1 MNNLIYKV
9 LLFAALSLNSPLL
22 SQDADIF
29 IETLTLNTPIEAQE
43 LQDNTPVISS
53 ECVWQATLKC
63 RAQIRAFRFAPEQ
76 DYQTKALEA
85 RECLINHPCALSF
98 KKTNHFS

>member
-1 MNNLIYKV
+1 MNKFFNKA
-9 LLFAALSLNSPLL
+9 LLFAALSSTSLIICI
-22 SQDADIF
+22 DADIF
-29 IETLTLNTPIEAQE
+29 KETLTLRTSVEAQE
-43 LQDNTPVISS
+43 QQDNTPVISS

-85 RECLINHPCALSF
+85 RECLISHPCALSF
-98 KKTNHFS
+98 KKADHFS